1 MKNTMNEWWKY
12 VDDLK
17 EDFIFKDHQEEFFI
31 NQEVDR
37 NDKHEQTDTED
48 EHIDCVKDLKD
59 TCPILLWYM
68 YNYIAGYLLLL
79 IITYSYKI

>member
-1 MKNTMNEWWKY
+1 MNERENN
-12 VDDLK
+12 DDLE
-17 EDFIFKDHQEEFFI
+17 EDYIIEDHQKQVFI
-31 NQEVDR
+31 NPKVNK

-48 EHIDCVKDLKD
+48 ENIECVKDLNA

-79 IITYSYKI
+79 IITYFYKI